1 MVREEIKRGI
11 ERYLKI
17 KYAKRI
23 EDAEDF
29 EIFNALSLTIMEEI
43 IDKWNDTKELYE
55 NGKQAF
61 YLSAEYLMGRALGNN
76 LISTGLYEDVK
87 AVLEELNIDINKIEE
102 IEEDAGLGNGGLGRL
117 AACFMDSA
125 ATMEVP
131 LTGYGIRYSNGLFS
145 QYIENG
151 VQKETGDFWLKYG
164 DPWSIRKDCETV
176 IINYKDM
183 KVKAVPYDTP
193 IIGYG
198 NKNINTLRL
207 WKCEPIEEF
216 NFTLF
221 NAQKYDEALEDKNRA
236 EDISRVLYP
245 NDSNKEGKMLR
256 LRQQYFFSSAS
267 LQDIVRSY
275 KKKHGKVT
283 EAIGDMVAVQLND
296 THPTIAIPELIRILT
311 KEEGIE
317 FDEALRVADKV
328 FAYTNHT
335 ILAEALEK
343 WNADL
348 FKELFPEILDIIKEI
363 DKRFVEELKDKGCTG
378 AEIQEFR
385 IINNNTVRMA
395 NLAIHV
401 GHAVNGVAQLHTDI
415 LKDTELNN
423 WYKLYP
429 EKFQNKTNGITP
441 RRWLRLC
448 NKELSELITELLGNE
463 DWVRDLSL
471 LKNLEKYADDEKVL
485 TRFMEIKHTK
495 KEQLAKYI
503 KDTEGVEIDPDSM
516 FDIQIKRMHEYKRQ
530 LLNAFYILD
539 LYFRIKENP
548 EMDIPK
554 TTFIFGAKAFPGYR
568 RAKSIV
574 KFINEIARLIDED
587 EEVSKKI
594 KVHFVENY
602 RVSYAE
608 KLFPAADLSK
618 QISTAGKEA
627 SGTGN
632 MKFMLNGA
640 PTFGTLDGANVEI
653 VRESGEENNFIF
665 GLKVEDI
672 QEIQG
677 KYKAKSYYESDASIR
692 RVMDTLV
699 DGTLSD
705 GGTGDFDDLFDS
717 LMKEGD
723 QYFLLADFESFK
735 KTEDEVFNAYKDK
748 MAWAKKCFLNVCN
761 AGIFSSDR
769 TILQYAD
776 EIWDVKRTENK

>member
-1 MVREEIKRGI
+1 MVREEIRKGI
-11 ERYLKI
+11 ERYLKV
-17 KYAKRI
+17 KYAKKI
-23 EDAEDF
+23 EDAEEF
-29 EIFNALSLTIMEEI
+29 EIFNAVSLTIMEEI
-43 IDKWNDTKELYE
+43 IDQWNDTKELYGD
-55 NGKQAF
+55 GKQAF

-76 LISTGLYEDVK
+76 LISTGLYDDVK

-183 KVKAVPYDTP
+183 KV
-193 IIGYG
+193 
-198 NKNINTLRL
+198 
-207 WKCEPIEEF
+207 
-216 NFTLF
+216 
-221 NAQKYDEALEDKNRA
+221 
-236 EDISRVLYP
+236 RVLYP

-267 LQDIVRSY
+267 LQDIIRSY
-275 KKKHGKVT
+275 KKKYGKVT
-283 EAIGDMVAVQLND
+283 EDIGDMIAVQLND

-311 KEEGIE
+311 QEEGVE
-317 FDEALRVADKV
+317 FDAALRVANKV

-343 WNADL
+343 WNEDL
-348 FKELFPEILDIIKEI
+348 FKELFPEVLDIIKEI
-363 DKRFVEELKDKGCTG
+363 DERFLEELKDKGYAG

-401 GHAVNGVAQLHTDI
+401 GHTVNGVAQLHTDI
-415 LKDTELNN
+415 LKKTELNN

-448 NKELSELITELLGNE
+448 NKELSKLITELLGNE
-463 DWVRDLSL
+463 DWVRELSL

-539 LYFRIKENP
+539 LYYRIKENP
-548 EMDIPK
+548 QMDIPK

-568 RAKSIV
+568 RAKTIV
-574 KFINEIARLIDED
+574 KFINEIARLVDED

-632 MKFMLNGA
+632 MKFMLNCS

>member
-1 MVREEIKRGI
+1 MLEVKNVRCGYDNNEIIKGVSFNVEPGSNLCIVGPNGCGKSTLLKSIANLLNYKGSILLNGKEISKFNRKDLAKSIALMSQASSIYFPYTVYETVSLG
-11 ERYLKI
+11 RYAHLKGVFSRMS
-17 KYAKRI
+17 KS
-23 EDAEDF
+23 D
-29 EIFNALSLTIMEEI
+29 EEI
-43 IDKWNDTKELYE
+43 IIKSIENVGLLDLKDKLISELSGGQLQRVYLAR
-55 NGKQAF
+55 AF
-61 YLSAEYLMGRALGNN
+61 AQDPNVILLDEPTNHLDLKYQIEMLEYLNKWSKENNKIVIAVLHDLNLVQTFGEKVVMMKYGKIATAGNAREVLN
-76 LISTGLYEDVK
+76 GDKLKEVYGIDVK
-87 AVLEELNIDINKIEE
+87 T
-102 IEEDAGLGNGGLGRL
+102 
-117 AACFMDSA
+117 FM
-125 ATMEVP
+125 
-131 LTGYGIRYSNGLFS
+131 L
-145 QYIENG
+145 
-151 VQKETGDFWLKYG
+151 
-164 DPWSIRKDCETV
+164 
-176 IINYKDM
+176 
-183 KVKAVPYDTP
+183 
-193 IIGYG
+193 
-198 NKNINTLRL
+198 
-207 WKCEPIEEF
+207 
-216 NFTLF
+216 
-221 NAQKYDEALEDKNRA
+221 
-236 EDISRVLYP
+236 
-245 NDSNKEGKMLR
+245 
-256 LRQQYFFSSAS
+256 
-267 LQDIVRSY
+267 
-275 KKKHGKVT
+275 
-283 EAIGDMVAVQLND
+283 
-296 THPTIAIPELIRILT
+296 
-311 KEEGIE
+311 
-317 FDEALRVADKV
+317 
-328 FAYTNHT
+328 
-335 ILAEALEK
+335 EALEK
-343 WNADL
+343 WNGDL

-548 EMDIPK
+548 EMDIAK

-677 KYKAKSYYESDASIR
+677 KYKAKSYYECDASIR